1 MCEATDYDVIIIGT
15 GAGGGTLAHRLAPT
29 GKRILL
35 LERGGYLPRERDNWD
50 AQAVF
55 VEGKYT
61 APEEWLDKD
70 GKEFQPGT
78 HYYVGGNTKVYGAA
92 LFRLREK
99 DFGELVHHGGRSPA
113 WPLSYQ
119 DFAPYYTQAERLY
132 RIRGERG
139 IDPTDPPSEDPY
151 PYPALTHE
159 PRIQQLYDD
168 LVRAGHRPFPLPLGV
183 RRDAAD
189 PRHSHCIRCCTC
201 DGFPCLV
208 HAKSDAEVLC
218 VEPALASQNV
228 TLLTGAKVT
237 RLETD
242 PSGRVVTK
250 VIVERDGQREE
261 YSAHVVVAS
270 GGAVNSAALLLRSKS
285 HQHSNGLANG
295 SDMVGRHYMCH
306 LNTAALAISRA
317 PNPTV
322 FQKTLGLNDFYFGA
336 DDWDYPL
343 GHIQMLG
350 KTEGA
355 ILRPD
360 APALVPGFALDQLAK
375 HAIDFWLITEDLP
388 DPNNRVRIDEE
399 DRIILHYTPN
409 NGEAHQRLNAKMH
422 GLLGQIGCTGALIPH
437 ALYAPHRV
445 GIKGVAH
452 QCGTARFGSDPRT
465 SVLDLNCKAHD
476 LDNLYVVDGSFFP
489 SSSAVNPG
497 LTIMANALRVGDHLQ
512 ERLA

>member
-1 MCEATDYDVIIIGT
+1 MSGTMDYDVIIIGS

-35 LERGGYLPRERDNWD
+35 LERGPHLPREQDNW
-50 AQAVF
+50 AAKAVF

-61 APEEWLDKD
+61 APEKWRDKD

-99 DFGELVHHGGRSPA
+99 DFGELPHYGGVSPA

-119 DFAPYYTQAERLY
+119 DFAPYYTQAEQLY

-139 IDPTDPPSEDPY
+139 IDPTDPPSDDPY
-151 PYPALTHE
+151 PCPALTHE

-168 LVRAGHRPFPLPLGV
+168 LIRAGHRPFPLPLGV
-183 RRDAAD
+183 QRDDAD
-189 PRHSHCIRCCTC
+189 PVHSKCIRCPTC
-201 DGFPCLV
+201 DGFPCLI
-208 HAKSDAEVLC
+208 HAKSDSETLC
-218 VEPALASQNV
+218 ITPALASGNV
-228 TLLTGAKVT
+228 TLLTDAKVT

-250 VIVERDGQREE
+250 VIVERSGQREE
-261 YSAHVVVAS
+261 YGAHMVVVS
-270 GGAVNSAALLLRSKS
+270 GGAINSSALLLRSAGDA
-285 HQHSNGLANG
+285 HPNGLANS
-295 SDMVGRHYMCH
+295 SDLVGRNYMCH
-306 LNTAALAISRA
+306 LNTAALAISLA

-336 DDWDYPL
+336 EDSELPL

-350 KTEGA
+350 KTEGD

-360 APALVPGFALDQLAK
+360 APALVPGFALDQVAK
-375 HAIDFWLITEDLP
+375 HAIDFWLISEDLP
-388 DPNNRVRIDEE
+388 HPQNRVTVSQDDQIV
-399 DRIILHYTPN
+399 LNYTPN
-409 NGEAHQRLNAKMH
+409 NEEAHKRLNAKLH
-422 GLLGQIGCTGALIPH
+422 GLLGAIGCTGPLIPH
-437 ALYAPHRV
+437 SLYAAHEL
-445 GIKGVAH
+445 GIQAVAH
-452 QCGTARFGSDPRT
+452 QCGTMRFGTDPKA

-489 SSSAVNPG
+489 SSAAVNPG
-497 LTIMANALRVGDHLQ
+497 LTIMANALRVGDHLA

>member
-1 MCEATDYDVIIIGT
+1 MSETAEYDVIIIGT

-35 LERGGYLPRERDNWD
+35 LERGGYLPREKDNWE

-55 VEGKYT
+55 VDGKYT
-61 APEEWLDKD
+61 APEKWLDGD

-92 LFRLREK
+92 LFRMRER
-99 DFGELVHHGGRSPA
+99 DFGELTHYGGVSPA

-132 RIRGERG
+132 EIRGERG
-139 IDPTDPPSEDPY
+139 SDPTEPPSDDPY
-151 PYPALTHE
+151 PFPALAHE
-159 PRIQQLYDD
+159 PRIQHLFDD
-168 LVRAGHRPFPLPLGV
+168 LTQAGHHPFPLPLGV
-183 RRDAAD
+183 RRDD
-189 PRHSHCIRCCTC
+189 RDSVHSPCIRCCTC

-208 HAKSDAEVLC
+208 HAKSDAEALC
-218 VEPALASQNV
+218 VTPALAFPNV
-228 TLLTGAKVT
+228 TLITDAKVT

-250 VIVERDGQREE
+250 VIAERGGQREE
-261 YSAHVVVAS
+261 YGAHVVVVS
-270 GGAVNSAALLLRSKS
+270 GGAVNSAALLLRSAGDK
-285 HQHSNGLANG
+285 HPHGLANS
-295 SDMVGRHYMCH
+295 SDLVGRNYTCH
-306 LNTAALAISRA
+306 LNTAALAVSKE

-336 DDWDYPL
+336 DDSDYPL

-350 KTEGA
+350 KTQGD

-360 APALVPGFALDQLAK
+360 APALVPGFALDQVAK
-375 HAIDFWLITEDLP
+375 HAIDFWLISEDLP
-388 DPNNRVRIDEE
+388 DPENRVTVSGDGQIT
-399 DRIILHYTPN
+399 LNYTPN
-409 NGEAHQRLNAKMH
+409 NQEAHKRLNAKMH
-422 GLLGQIGCTGALIPH
+422 GLLGVIGCMGPLIPH
-437 ALYAPHRV
+437 SLYAPKRL
-445 GIKGVAH
+445 GIQAVAH
-452 QCGTARFGSDPRT
+452 QCGTARFGPDPRT

-476 LDNLYVVDGSFFP
+476 LDNLYVVDASFFP

-497 LTIMANALRVGDHLQ
+497 LTIMANALRVGDHLA